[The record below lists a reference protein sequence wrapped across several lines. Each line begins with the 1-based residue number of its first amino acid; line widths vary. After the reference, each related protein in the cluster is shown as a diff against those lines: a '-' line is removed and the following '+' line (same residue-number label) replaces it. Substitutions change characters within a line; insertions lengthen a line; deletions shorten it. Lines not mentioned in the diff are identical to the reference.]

1 MKEIIQDIEK
11 QILSGGST
19 IQDKKQ
25 ISSGGSSK
33 LKINIDNKNDN
44 KYISITDGNKSKIPQ
59 KFKPIG
65 KSKDKNENKEYDL
78 YTRKQ
83 FEENKRCW

>member
-1 MKEIIQDIEK
+1 MNKKILLIKVII
-11 QILSGGST
+11 
-19 IQDKKQ
+19 
-25 ISSGGSSK
+25 
-33 LKINIDNKNDN
+33 N
-44 KYISITDGNKSKIPQ
+44 ISITEENKSKIHQ